1 MNQIATV
8 RVFFAHQA
16 RTADIEIGSGGE
28 VRKYL
33 NQLKCVDGVYLASTR
48 ADFIALRPYE
58 YCIHH
63 TIPSE

>member
-16 RTADIEIGSGGE
+16 RTAEIEIGPF
-28 VRKYL
+28 VREYL
-33 NQLKCVDGVYLASTR
+33 SQLQCVDGVYLASTR

-58 YCIHH
+58 YSIPH

>member
-16 RTADIEIGSGGE
+16 RIADIEIGPR

-33 NQLKCVDGVYLASTR
+33 NQLKRVDGVYLAATR
-48 ADFIALRPYE
+48 ADYLALRPYE